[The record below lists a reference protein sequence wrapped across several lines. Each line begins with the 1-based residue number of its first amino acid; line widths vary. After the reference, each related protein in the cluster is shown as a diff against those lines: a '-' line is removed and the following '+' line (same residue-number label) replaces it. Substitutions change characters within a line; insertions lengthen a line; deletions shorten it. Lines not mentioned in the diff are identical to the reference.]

1 MIDLHIATLHATAD
15 AAQSDDA
22 LMRQEAESRHA
33 ILHYKPQG
41 ESKVNEKLTY
51 IAAYILKTGNVL
63 TSKEMDLLL
72 GAPRRM

>member
-33 ILHYKPQG
+33 ILHCRPQG